1 MFKFMSKPKKA
12 MVYTVLV
19 LATIWM
25 LIPFLWTLEN
35 AFKPSIKLFEPGAAI
50 PFLQYQPT
58 LEHWNFALF
67 HQSVIKGLINSIV
80 VSLGTTGIV
89 LIIGTMAGYALA
101 RYRFSYVKNKDLT
114 IFFLSQR
121 VLPPVVVL
129 IPFFIILMRINLVD
143 TRLGL
148 ILVNVTF
155 NLPFGI
161 LIMRSIF
168 NEIPVAIEESAFV
181 DGANDYQVFWRIALP
196 LAKNGLLAT
205 ALIVFAF
212 SWNEALFALTL
223 TGAKAQ
229 TLPVMI
235 LSARS
240 TRGVRFGFAAVNTIL
255 AIGPPIILTIFLQ
268 SNLARGL
275 TFGALKE

>member
-12 MVYTVLV
+12 MVYVILV
-19 LATIWM
+19 LATIWIS
-25 LIPFLWTLEN
+25 IPFLWTLEN

-50 PFLQYQPT
+50 PFIQYQPT

-67 HQSVIKGLINSIV
+67 HQNVIKGLINSII

-101 RYRFSYVKNKDLT
+101 RYRFSVIKNKDLT

-148 ILVNVTF
+148 MLVNVTF

>member
-12 MVYTVLV
+12 LIYVILI
-19 LATIWM
+19 LATIWI

-35 AFKPSIKLFEPGAAI
+35 AFKPELKLFEPGAAV
-50 PFLQYQPT
+50 PFLHFKPT
-58 LEHWNFALF
+58 ITHWTYALF
-67 HQSVIKGLINSIV
+67 RQNVIKGLVNSLIV
-80 VSLGTTGIV
+80 SIGTTGIV

-101 RYRFSYVKNKDLT
+101 RYKFGYVKNKDLT

-129 IPFFIILMRINLVD
+129 IPFFIILMKIHLVD
-143 TRLGL
+143 TWLGL
-148 ILVNVTF
+148 MLVNVTF
-155 NLPFGI
+155 NLPFGV

-168 NEIPVAIEESAFV
+168 KEIPVDIEESAFV
-181 DGANDYQVFWRIALP
+181 DGANDYQVFSRIALP

-240 TRGVRFGFAAVNTIL
+240 TRGVRFGFAAVNTML

>member
-1 MFKFMSKPKKA
+1 MLKFMSKPKK
-12 MVYTVLV
+12 VLIY
-19 LATIWM
+19 LILIIATIWI

-35 AFKPSIKLFEPGAAI
+35 AFKPTLKTFEPGAAI
-50 PFLQYQPT
+50 PFVHYQPT
-58 LEHWNFALF
+58 LQHWTFALYRGN
-67 HQSVIKGLINSIV
+67 VTKGLFNSLI
-80 VSLGTTGIV
+80 VSLGTTAMV

-101 RYRFSYVKNKDLT
+101 RYKFSYVKNKDLT

-143 TRLGL
+143 TWLGL

-155 NLPFGI
+155 NLPFGV

-168 NEIPVAIEESAFV
+168 NEIPVDIEESAFV

-223 TGAKAQ
+223 TGANAQ
-229 TLPVMI
+229 TLPVMV

>member
-1 MFKFMSKPKKA
+1 MFKFMSRTKKTLIY
-12 MVYTVLV
+12 VV
-19 LATIWM
+19 LALTTVWM
-25 LIPFLWTLEN
+25 LVPFLWALSN
-35 AFKPSIKLFEPGAAI
+35 AFKPESLLFEPGAAV
-50 PFLQYQPT
+50 PFLHYQPT
-58 LEHWNFALF
+58 LEHWHFALF
-67 HQSVIKGLINSIV
+67 RQSILKGLLNSLT
-80 VSLGTTGIV
+80 VSIGTTAVV
-89 LIIGTMAGYALA
+89 LVIGTMAGYALA
-101 RYRFSYVKNKDLT
+101 RYRFSIIQNKDLT

-143 TRLGL
+143 TRIGL

-168 NEIPVAIEESAFV
+168 NEIPKAIEESAFV

>member
-1 MFKFMSKPKKA
+1 MFEYMSRSKKA
-12 MVYTVLV
+12 VIYGILV
-19 LATIWM
+19 LAAILM
-25 LIPFLWTLEN
+25 VIPFFWALAN
-35 AFKPSIKLFEPGAAI
+35 AFKPDVKMFDPAAI
-50 PFLQYQPT
+50 IPFINYQPT
-58 LEHWNFALF
+58 LGHWHTALF
-67 HQSVIKGLINSIV
+67 RSRVLKGLINSLIV
-80 VSLGTTGIV
+80 SSGTTAIV
-89 LIIGTMAGYALA
+89 SVIGTMAGYSLA
-101 RYRFSYVKNKDLT
+101 RYKFSYIKNKDLT

-129 IPFFIILMRINLVD
+129 IPFFIILMNINLVD

-155 NLPFGI
+155 TLPFGV
-161 LIMRSIF
+161 LIMRSMF
-168 NEIPVAIEESAFV
+168 NEIPKAIEESAFV
-181 DGANDYQVFWRIALP
+181 DGANDYQVFYKIALP

-223 TGAKAQ
+223 TGANAQ
-229 TLPVMI
+229 TLPVII
-235 LSARS
+235 LASRS

-255 AIGPPIILTIFLQ
+255 AIGPPIILTLFLQ
-268 SNLARGL
+268 NNLARGL

>member
-1 MFKFMSKPKKA
+1 MFKFMSKTKKTLIY
-12 MVYTVLV
+12 VV
-19 LATIWM
+19 LALATVWM
-25 LIPFLWTLEN
+25 LVPFLWALSN
-35 AFKPSIKLFEPGAAI
+35 AFKPESLLFEPGAAV
-50 PFLQYQPT
+50 PFLHYQPT
-58 LEHWNFALF
+58 LEHWNYALF
-67 HQSVIKGLINSIV
+67 RQSILKGLFNSLT
-80 VSLGTTGIV
+80 VSIGTTAVV
-89 LIIGTMAGYALA
+89 LVIGTMAGYALA
-101 RYRFSYVKNKDLT
+101 RYRFSFIKNKDLT

-143 TRLGL
+143 TRIGL
-148 ILVNVTF
+148 VLVNVTF

-168 NEIPVAIEESAFV
+168 NEIPKAIEESAFV

-223 TGAKAQ
+223 TGANAQ

>member
-1 MFKFMSKPKKA
+1 MFKFMSRTKKTLIY
-12 MVYTVLV
+12 VV
-19 LATIWM
+19 LALATVWM
-25 LIPFLWTLEN
+25 LVPFLWALSN
-35 AFKPSIKLFEPGAAI
+35 AFKPESLLFEPGAAV
-50 PFLQYQPT
+50 PFLHYQPT
-58 LEHWNFALF
+58 LEHWHFALYR
-67 HQSVIKGLINSIV
+67 QSILKGLFNSLT
-80 VSLGTTGIV
+80 VSIGTTAVV
-89 LIIGTMAGYALA
+89 LVIGTMAGYALA
-101 RYRFSYVKNKDLT
+101 RYRFSFVKNKDLT

-143 TRLGL
+143 TRIGL
-148 ILVNVTF
+148 VLVNVTF

-168 NEIPVAIEESAFV
+168 NEIPKAIEESAFV